1 MALLLLQPYICD
13 DVLNNV
19 LADFLLP
26 DINEQK
32 IKFNQVIEDI
42 NWRFDLYTRCMSRA
56 LFIRPLH
63 WFFHYIYFIRPLETR
78 RTTRLKC
85 LIKQQSPEF
94 YEHLKW
100 VAIYLQSE
108 NHPQII
114 DGVKL
119 KPTSMNRRKIFTCC
133 SIM

>member
-1 MALLLLQPYICD
+1 MTLLLLKPYICD
-13 DVLNNV
+13 DVLNYV

-32 IKFNQVIEDI
+32 IKFNQVIENI
-42 NWRFDLYTRCMSRA
+42 NWIFCSYKHYMPVSYFCRS
-56 LFIRPLH
+56 LH
-63 WFFHYIYFIRPLETR
+63 WFFQYKYFMRQVETK

-94 YEHLKW
+94 YEGIKW
-100 VAIYLQSE
+100 TAINLQE
-108 NHPQII
+108 IHPQII
-114 DGVKL
+114 EGVKL
-119 KPTSMNRRKIFTCC
+119 KPTPINRHKIFTCC

>member
-1 MALLLLQPYICD
+1 MALQFLKPCICD
-13 DVLNNV
+13 DVLNYV

-32 IKFNQVIEDI
+32 IMFNQVIEDI
-42 NWRFDLYTRCMSRA
+42 NWKFDLYTRCMSRA
-56 LFIRPLH
+56 LLIRTLQLLKYKY
-63 WFFHYIYFIRPLETR
+63 YIRQIETE

-100 VAIYLQSE
+100 AAINLQRE

-119 KPTSMNRRKIFTCC
+119 KPTSINRHKIFTCC

>member
-1 MALLLLQPYICD
+1 MTLLLLKPYICD
-13 DVLNNV
+13 DVLNYV

-32 IKFNQVIEDI
+32 IKFNQVIENM
-42 NWRFDLYTRCMSRA
+42 NWIFYLYKHCIPYASFNRS
-56 LFIRPLH
+56 LH
-63 WFFHYIYFIRPLETR
+63 WFFQYKYFTRKIETE

-100 VAIYLQSE
+100 VAINLQSE

-119 KPTSMNRRKIFTCC
+119 KPTSINRHKIFTCC

>member
-1 MALLLLQPYICD
+1 MTLLLLKPYICD
-13 DVLNNV
+13 DVLNYV

-32 IKFNQVIEDI
+32 IKFNQVIENI
-42 NWRFDLYTRCMSRA
+42 NHMFCSYKYYMPVSYFCHS
-56 LFIRPLH
+56 PH
-63 WFFHYIYFIRPLETR
+63 WFFQYKYFIRPVETA

-94 YEHLKW
+94 YKEIKW
-100 VAIYLQSE
+100 TAIYLQE
-108 NHPQII
+108 IRPQII
-114 DGVKL
+114 QGVKL
-119 KPTSMNRRKIFTCC
+119 KPTSINRHKIFTCC